1 MRDDIMR
8 IKEDLCHF
16 MADAAKE
23 GIGPHNVEMISA
35 AAVGA
40 EKIMKMAVLEEE
52 LMGEG
57 GYSGRG
63 YSQEGGYS
71 GEDGY
76 SGGYDDGESYRRG
89 RDSRGRFTRRGGYSR
104 DGGYSGEGGYSQA
117 GGYSQGGSYGGGNY
131 NYSRNNEK
139 QNMIQQMRRMAE
151 QAGPEE
157 KKTIERMIRNLE
169 NG

>member
-8 IKEDLCHF
+8 VKEDFCHF
-16 MADAAKE
+16 LVEMSRD
-23 GIGPHNVEMISA
+23 GINPGNVEMLSA

-52 LMGEG
+52 LMG
-57 GYSGRG
+57 GYSGAG

-71 GEDGY
+71 GEEGY
-76 SGGYDDGESYRRG
+76 SGGYDDGDSYRRG
-89 RDSRGRFTRRGGYSR
+89 RDSRGRYTRRGGYSG
-104 DGGYSGEGGYSQA
+104 DGGYSQTGGYSQR
-117 GGYSQGGSYGGGNY
+117 GSYGGGNY
-131 NYSRNNEK
+131 NYTRNNEK

>member
-8 IKEDLCHF
+8 VKEDFCHF
-16 MADAAKE
+16 LAEMSRD
-23 GIGPHNVEMISA
+23 GINPGNVEMLSA

-52 LMGEG
+52 LMEG

-71 GEDGY
+71 G
-76 SGGYDDGESYRRG
+76 GYDDEDSYRRG
-89 RDSRGRFTRRGGYSR
+89 RDSRGRFTRRE
-104 DGGYSGEGGYSQA
+104 GYSGEMGYSQA

-157 KKTIERMIRNLE
+157 RKVIEKTIRNLE
-169 NG
+169 QA

>member
-52 LMGEG
+52 MMGEG

-76 SGGYDDGESYRRG
+76 SGGYDDGDSYRRG
-89 RDSRGRFTRRGGYSR
+89 RDYRGRLTRRGYSNE
-104 DGGYSGEGGYSQA
+104 GGYSGEGGYSQR
-117 GGYSQGGSYGGGNY
+117 GSYGGWNY
-131 NYSRNNEK
+131 NYARNNEK

-157 KKTIERMIRNLE
+157 KKVIEKTIRNLE
-169 NG
+169 QA

>member
-8 IKEDLCHF
+8 VKEDFCHF
-16 MADAAKE
+16 LVDLSRD
-23 GIGPHNVEMISA
+23 GINPGNVEMLSA

-52 LMGEG
+52 LMG
-57 GYSGRG
+57 GYSGTG

-76 SGGYDDGESYRRG
+76 SGGYDDGDSYRRG
-89 RDSRGRFTRRGGYSR
+89 RDSRGRFTRRGYSNE
-104 DGGYSGEGGYSQA
+104 GGYSGEGGYSQA
-117 GGYSQGGSYGGGNY
+117 GGYSQRGSYGGGNY

-157 KKTIERMIRNLE
+157 KKVIEKTIRNLE
-169 NG
+169 NA